1 MRVSM
6 KIIAL
11 APVLMLV
18 LPMPAAAQSISTAR
32 IDLNGSVQ
40 AGTCTVA
47 AVTKNIPAVGANVF
61 PQSAAATGGVAAS
74 YTEFDIALTACAGV
88 TGATFQIG
96 VAADASTEQTNIFKN
111 KATNGAPFTG
121 YWIREGTGRC
131 STGATVAPGS
141 SLSRNFTT
149 ATYNL
154 PLCAQYHKNAG
165 GLVTMGPLSTSF
177 TVTITYR

>member
-1 MRVSM
+1 MNLIVVRG
-6 KIIAL
+6 L
-11 APVLMLV
+11 LTLL
-18 LPMPAAAQSISTAR
+18 LPMSAAAQTISTAR
-32 IDLNGSVQ
+32 IDLNGTVQ
-40 AGTCTVA
+40 AGTCTAA
-47 AVTKNIPAVGANVF
+47 AVTKNIPVVGANVF
-61 PQSAAATGGVAAS
+61 PQSASATAGAVAS
-74 YTEFDIALTACAGV
+74 YTNFDIALTACAGV

-96 VAADASTEQTNIFKN
+96 VAGDASPQQASVFRN

-121 YWIREGTGRC
+121 YWIREGAGCTSGN
-131 STGATVAPGS
+131 TVVPGA

>member
-1 MRVSM
+1 MNLIVVRG
-6 KIIAL
+6 L
-11 APVLMLV
+11 LTLL
-18 LPMPAAAQSISTAR
+18 LPMSAAAQTISTAR
-32 IDLNGSVQ
+32 IDLNGTVQ
-40 AGTCTVA
+40 AGTCTAA
-47 AVTKNIPAVGANVF
+47 AVTRNIPVVGANVF
-61 PQSAAATGGVAAS
+61 PQSASATAGAVAS
-74 YTEFDIALTACAGV
+74 YTNFDIALTACAGV

-96 VAADASTEQTNIFKN
+96 VAGDASPQRASVFRN

-121 YWIREGTGRC
+121 YWIREGAGCTSGN
-131 STGATVAPGS
+131 TVVPGA

-154 PLCAQYHKNAG
+154 PLCAQYHKNPG

>member
-1 MRVSM
+1 MRISM
-6 KIIAL
+6 NL
-11 APVLMLV
+11 FTVLGLLTLL
-18 LPMPAAAQSISTAR
+18 LPMSAVAQTISTAR
-32 IDLNGSVQ
+32 IDLNGTVQ
-40 AGTCTVA
+40 AGTCTAA
-47 AVTKNIPAVGANVF
+47 AVTKNIPVVGANVF
-61 PQSAAATGGVAAS
+61 PQSASATAGAVAS
-74 YTEFDIALTACAGV
+74 YTNFDIALTACAGV

-96 VAADASTEQTNIFKN
+96 VAGDASPQQASVFRN

-121 YWIREGTGRC
+121 YWIREGAGCTSGN
-131 STGATVAPGS
+131 TVVPGA